1 MKTSLKMGAIAS
13 ACLFAWNCGDDSSSN
28 PPAEISSSSEPLVC
42 DLSAY
47 GTFPLWTGAYFIGSD
62 GSVSDGTNAVGTF
75 DFATGNLL
83 DASGATIATLDAS
96 LLPYFDGTKLIY
108 KNCLVTKVDGS
119 PLGRIDEDGNFIP
132 GTVNISSS
140 NSGDNPDLPQ
150 SSASVAPG
158 SSATLPVSS
167 GEDVSSSSAAVAISS
182 SSNKISGSG
191 EMDPSGYEIMNYRDI
206 LSNGQTGWS
215 SRYWDACKPHC
226 SWPGNVDTSS
236 LAAYKADHGAARNC
250 NINDFEIPAW
260 TLSYNVQQFWK
271 GYQGTTSACKSDERG
286 GGTGGAFVCTDM
298 APVAVNDT
306 LAYAFVAGPGSG
318 VKGCGKCYHLQ
329 FNGGN
334 HDNNIK
340 AAHKALKGKHL
351 IVMASNI
358 GHDVEEG
365 QFDMMVPGGG
375 VGQFDAL
382 SSQIGVSKEQL
393 GVTYG
398 GFLSSC
404 QQTLGYDAALAKY
417 QTCVIDMCEA
427 VFPNHPN
434 LLRGCKWFA
443 EWYMAA
449 DNPTY
454 NWEEVECPKYLVDKY
469 MTTIN
474 TEIETNIAWKDDW
487 SGYTG
492 GAFETKDCTDS
503 GCP

>member
-1 MKTSLKMGAIAS
+1 MKFGACAAIA
-13 ACLFAWNCGDDSSSN
+13 AFAISCSDDASSN
-28 PPAEISSSSEPLVC
+28 PNPQPGTSSASGSVTNC
-42 DLSAY
+42 DLSVYAAN
-47 GTFPLWTGAYFIGSD
+47 FPLWTGAYFIYPDGVVTNGTDQVGS
-62 GSVSDGTNAVGTF
+62 F
-75 DFATGNLL
+75 DFATGNIL
-83 DASGATIATLDAS
+83 DLTGATIATLDAAK
-96 LLPYFDGTKLIY
+96 LPYFDGTNLIY
-108 KNCLVTKVDGS
+108 QNCAVTAVDGS
-119 PLGRIDEDGNFIP
+119 PVGIIDANGQIIEG
-132 GTVNISSS
+132 GTLSSS
-140 NSGDNPDLPQ
+140 SEGISEN
-150 SSASVAPG
+150 SSASIEPTPAN
-158 SSATLPVSS
+158 SSSS
-167 GEDVSSSSAAVAISS
+167 EAVVDPTQSSSSEAGIAASSSSATQP
-182 SSNKISGSG
+182 SGSG
-191 EMDPSGYEIMNYRDI
+191 TMDPSGYEIMNYATI
-206 LSNGQTGWS
+206 LTNGQTGWS

-236 LAAYKADHGAARNC
+236 VAALQADHGPARNC

-260 TLSYNVQQFWK
+260 TLSYNVQQYWK
-271 GYQGTTSACKSDERG
+271 GYQGTTSACTSERG
-286 GGTGGAFVCTDM
+286 GGSGGAFTCTDM

-340 AAHKALKGKHL
+340 ATHKALKGKHL

-382 SSQIGVSKEQL
+382 SMQVGVPTSKL

-398 GFLSSC
+398 GFLTTC
-404 QQTLGYDAALAKY
+404 QQSLGYDAAVAKY
-417 QTCVIDMCEA
+417 QSCIIEHCDS
-427 VFPNHPN
+427 VFANHSN

-454 NWEEVECPKYLVDKY
+454 NWEEVECPQYLIDKY
-469 MTTIN
+469 SSTLN
-474 TEIETNIAWKDDW
+474 TVVETNYAWQDDW
-487 SGYTG
+487 SSYTG
-492 GAFETKDCTDS
+492 GTIETKECNAT

>member
-1 MKTSLKMGAIAS
+1 MKAFKMGVLAS
-13 ACLFAWNCGDDSSSN
+13 ACIFAWNCGDDSSSN
-28 PPAEISSSSEPLVC
+28 PPVENSSSSEQLAC

-47 GTFPLWTGAYFIGSD
+47 GTLPIWTGVYLVYAD
-62 GSVSDGTNAVGTF
+62 GSVSDAAGVVGTF
-75 DFATGNLL
+75 DFATGNIL
-83 DASGATIATLDAS
+83 DASGATIATIDVS
-96 LLPYFDGTKLIY
+96 TQPYFDAAGQKLIY
-108 KNCLVTKVDGS
+108 RNCLVTAVDGS
-119 PLGRIDEDGNFIP
+119 ALGRIDENGNFVP
-132 GTVNISSS
+132 GTDELSSS
-140 NSGDNPDLPQ
+140 SGDPILPTSSETVNPN
-150 SSASVAPG
+150 
-158 SSATLPVSS
+158 SSATIPMSS
-167 GEDVSSSSAAVAISS
+167 GEGASSSSGSLAASS
-182 SSNKISGSG
+182 SSKISGSG
-191 EMDPSGYEIMNYRDI
+191 EMDPSGYEIMNYANI
-206 LSNGQTGWS
+206 LNNNQTGWS

-236 LAAYKADHGAARNC
+236 LAAYKADYGAARNC

-260 TLSYNVQQFWK
+260 TLSYNVQQYWK
-271 GYQGTTSACKSDERG
+271 GYQGTTSACTSDRG

-334 HDNNIK
+334 HDNQIK

-382 SSQIGVSKEQL
+382 SSQIGVSKDKL

-404 QQTLGYDAALAKY
+404 QQTLGYDAAVAKY
-417 QTCVIDMCEA
+417 QTCVIEMCEA
-427 VFPNHPN
+427 VFPKHPN

-454 NWEEVECPKYLVDKY
+454 NWEAVECPQYLIDKY

-474 TEIETNIAWKDDW
+474 TEIETNIAWQDDW
-487 SGYTG
+487 SSYTG
-492 GAFETKDCTDS
+492 GTFETKDCDDT

>member
-1 MKTSLKMGAIAS
+1 MKAFKMGVLAS
-13 ACLFAWNCGDDSSSN
+13 ACIFAWNCGDDSSSN
-28 PPAEISSSSEPLVC
+28 PPAEISSSSGQMTC

-47 GTFPLWTGAYFIGSD
+47 GTLPLWTGAYLVYAD
-62 GSVSDGTNAVGTF
+62 GSVSDGTNAVGTI
-75 DFATGNLL
+75 DFSTGNVL

-96 LLPYFDGTKLIY
+96 ILPWFDGEKLIY
-108 KNCLVTKVDGS
+108 RNCLVTALDGS
-119 PLGRIDEDGNFIP
+119 TLGRIDETGNYVP
-132 GTVNISSS
+132 GAVEISSS
-140 NSGDNPDLPQ
+140 SEEPILPT
-150 SSASVAPG
+150 SSETVDPN
-158 SSATLPVSS
+158 SSATLPLSS
-167 GEDVSSSSAAVAISS
+167 GEVASSSGGSLVVSSSS
-182 SSNKISGSG
+182 KISGSG
-191 EMDPSGYEIMNYRDI
+191 AMDPSGYEIMNYANI
-206 LSNGQTGWS
+206 LDNNATGWS

-236 LAAYKADHGAARNC
+236 LEAYRKDYGAARNC

-260 TLSYNVQQFWK
+260 TLSYNVQQYWK
-271 GYQGTTSACKSDERG
+271 GYQGTTSACSSERG

-298 APVAVNDT
+298 SPVAVNDT

-334 HDNNIK
+334 HDNQIK

-375 VGQFDAL
+375 VGQYDAL
-382 SSQIGVSKEQL
+382 SSQIGVSKDQL

-398 GFLSSC
+398 GFLASC
-404 QQTLGYDAALAKY
+404 QQTLGYDAALEKY
-417 QTCVIDMCEA
+417 QTCVTEMCEA

-443 EWYMAA
+443 DWYMAA

-454 NWEEVECPKYLVDKY
+454 NWEEVECPQYLIDKY

-474 TEIETNIAWKDDW
+474 TVIETNIAWQDDW

-492 GAFETKDCTDS
+492 GAFETKDCDDS

>member
-1 MKTSLKMGAIAS
+1 MKAFKMGVLSS
-13 ACLFAWNCGDDSSSN
+13 ACLLAWNCGDDSSSN

-42 DLSAY
+42 DLSTY
-47 GTFPLWTGAYFIGSD
+47 GTFPLWTGAYFIGAD
-62 GSVSDGTNAVGTF
+62 GSVSDGTNSVGTF
-75 DFATGNLL
+75 DFATGSIL

-404 QQTLGYDAALAKY
+404 QQTLGYDAAVAKY